1 MGRRLEIILIIFVIF
16 LAILPQFF
24 KISNFEKKDRVIT
37 AQKSREIKDFTEYD
51 INKTGIEF
59 VLSSPQAQEYNDLW
73 YLTNPKI
80 KTPDITSLTSKYS
93 IAKGN
98 NIEFIENV
106 KMVKKDGKKYY
117 SQRAIYNTITK
128 VIKTPER
135 FKISK
140 EYDMVNGINMEY
152 FSTKK
157 ETKAKDV
164 KAVFILKNR

>member
-1 MGRRLEIILIIFVIF
+1 MGRRLEIILIVFVII
-16 LAILPQFF
+16 LALLPQFF
-24 KISNFEKKDRVIT
+24 KISDFEKSDRVISS
-37 AQKSREIKDFTEYD
+37 QKSREIKDFTEYD
-51 INKTGIEF
+51 INATDVEF
-59 VLSSPQAQEYNDLW
+59 VLNSPHAEEFGEIW
-73 YLTNPKI
+73 YLKKPKI
-80 KTPDITSLTSKYS
+80 VTNEIKSLTSKYS
-93 IAKGN
+93 IAKDN

-106 KMVKKDGKKYY
+106 KMVKPDGKKYF

-140 EYDMVNGINMEY
+140 EYDMVNGVNMEY